1 MRKLLLISTIF
12 IGCSILS
19 CTETSNDL
27 MNEETIITK
36 SVENYADTTKTD
48 STKTNVNVAIN
59 NWSDTISSKH
69 EF

>member
-1 MRKLLLISTIF
+1 MRKLLLISIIF
-12 IGCSILS
+12 IGCSVLS
-19 CTETSNDL
+19 CTESNNDL
-27 MNEETIITK
+27 MNEETISTK

>member
-12 IGCSILS
+12 IGCSIMS
-19 CTETSNDL
+19 CTETNNDL
-27 MNEETIITK
+27 MNEETISTK

-48 STKTNVNVAIN
+48 STKTNVNVTIN